1 MATMNQIYGMVNAAA
16 SEALGASALAV
27 KDTATLVSLGDVV
40 LSSSTNKEAFYN
52 ALTERIGR
60 TVIAVREYNAAKRAV
75 KRDEMSWGIALQKIS
90 YKYRDAVTNPAWDFS
105 AQADPFNVAPQTEAV
120 QKLFSVMST
129 YSFEDSLPD
138 GQLFTAFTSGAAMGA
153 FIAGIYTNMKN
164 AMEIADENI
173 ANLAVA
179 TNIGGVLIKGTNAQK
194 RNLLAEYNTAHS
206 NATLTVDN
214 CLESLDFLKYATR
227 QIMLVTKNLTKMSEI
242 FNAEEMPRFTAKD
255 KQVVEILGQFAS
267 ACDTYLQADTY
278 HNEMVKLPNY
288 EEVVYWQSPGTS
300 GFAFDDVSKI
310 NVKNSHMA
318 VTGNSTGAIEQG
330 GIIGFVHDVD
340 SCASIIMRRRS
351 ASIYNPRA
359 ERFNVFEKADQGYMV
374 DLSENAVVFY
384 IANP

>member
-1 MATMNQIYGMVNAAA
+1 MATVNQIYSMVNAAA
-16 SEALGASALAV
+16 SEALGKSAIAV
-27 KDTATLVSLGDVV
+27 KDTASLVSLGDVV

-90 YKYRDAVTNPAWDFS
+90 YKYRDAVENPAWDFS
-105 AQADPFNVAPQTEAV
+105 TQADPFDVEPQTEAV

-129 YSFEDSLPD
+129 YSYEDSLPD
-138 GQLFTAFTSGAAMGA
+138 GQLFTAFTSSSAMGA

-179 TNIGGVLIKGTNAQK
+179 TNIGGVLIKGNAAQK
-194 RNLLAEYNTAHS
+194 RNLLAEYNTKFTKS
-206 NATLTVDN
+206 LTVDT
-214 CLESLDFLKYATR
+214 CLADLDFLKYATR
-227 QIMLVTKNLTKMSEI
+227 EIVLVTKNITKMSTI
-242 FNAEEMPRFTAKD
+242 FNAEGMPRFTTKE

-267 ACDTYLQADTY
+267 AQSAYLQADTY
-278 HNEMVKLPNY
+278 HKELVTLPQY
-288 EEVVYWQSPGTS
+288 EEVVYWQAPGNA
-300 GFAFDDVSKI
+300 GFDFDDVSKI
-310 NVKNSHMA
+310 DVKNVHMK
-318 VTGNSTGAIEQG
+318 TSDNTTGAIEQS

-359 ERFNVFEKADQGYMV
+359 ERYNVFEKADQGYMV

-384 IANP
+384 IAE

>member
-16 SEALGASALAV
+16 AEALGKSALAV

-60 TVIAVREYNAAKRAV
+60 TVIAVREYNAAKRSV
-75 KRDEMSWGIALQKIS
+75 KRDEMEWGIALQKIS
-90 YKYRDAVTNPAWDFS
+90 YKYRDAVTNPTWDFS
-105 AQADPFNVAPQTEAV
+105 AQANPFDVAPQTEAV

-138 GQLFTAFTSGAAMGA
+138 GQLFTAFTSGTAMGA

-164 AMEIADENI
+164 AMEVADENLS
-173 ANLAVA
+173 NLAVA

-206 NATLTVDN
+206 NATLTVAN
-214 CLESLDFLKYATR
+214 CLESADFLKYATSE
-227 QIMLVTKNLTKMSEI
+227 IGDVTKNLTKMSEI
-242 FNAEEMPRFTAKD
+242 YNAEEMPRFTTKD
-255 KQVVEILGQFAS
+255 KQVVEVLAKFAS
-267 ACDTYLQADTY
+267 KCASFLQADTY
-278 HNEMVKLPNY
+278 HDEMVKLPHY
-288 EEVVYWQSPGTS
+288 EEVVYWQSPGQS

-310 NVKNSHMA
+310 NVQNVHLA
-318 VTGNSTGAIEQG
+318 VDGNSTGAIEQG
-330 GIIGFVHDVD
+330 GIIAFVHDVD
-340 SCASIIMRRRS
+340 SCASIIMKRRS